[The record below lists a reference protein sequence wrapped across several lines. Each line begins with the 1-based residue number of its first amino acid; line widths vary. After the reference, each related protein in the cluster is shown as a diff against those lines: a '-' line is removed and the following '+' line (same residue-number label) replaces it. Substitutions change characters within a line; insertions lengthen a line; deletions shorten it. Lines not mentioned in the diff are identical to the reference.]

1 MYELHYY
8 PGNAS
13 FAPHVVLRE
22 LGLPFELVRVDREN
36 NANKG
41 AAYLQLNPTGRIPV
55 LVKDGAAMFETVAIC
70 MHLAE
75 RAPEAGLVPGV
86 EDAQRAK
93 FLQWLVFMTNT
104 VQPDVLMYYYN
115 ARYTTDPD
123 GGAAVQQAAARR
135 LEEWYAIIEDAL
147 GDGPYFLGTRFTLL
161 DIYLTMLT
169 RWGRN
174 LPTPPA
180 SLPKTAAL
188 ARKVL
193 ARPAVGEVLAAE
205 GITGDFLAG

>member
-22 LGLPFELVRVDREN
+22 LGLPFRLALVDREN
-36 NANKG
+36 NAHKG
-41 AAYLQLNPTGRIPV
+41 AEYLKLNPTGRIPV
-55 LVKDGAAMFETVAIC
+55 LVKDGEALFETVAIC

-75 RAPEAGLVPGV
+75 RAPEAGLVPGPG
-86 EDAQRAK
+86 DPDRAK

-115 ARYTTDPD
+115 ARYTTDPE
-123 GGAAVQQAAARR
+123 GGPAVQEAAARR
-135 LEEWYAIIEDAL
+135 LAEWFAILEDAL
-147 GDGPYFLGTRFTLL
+147 GEGSYFLGGRYSLL
-161 DIYLTMLT
+161 DIYLTMLA
-169 RWGRN
+169 RWGRY
-174 LPTPPA
+174 LEVPPRDM
-180 SLPKTAAL
+180 PRIGAL

-205 GITGDFLAG
+205 GIRGDFLSA

>member
-22 LGLPFELVRVDREN
+22 LGLPFTLTRVDRER
-36 NANKG
+36 NAHKG
-41 AAYLQLNPTGRIPV
+41 AQYLKLNPTGRIPV
-55 LVKDGAAMFETVAIC
+55 LVKGGKAMFETVAIC

-75 RAPEAGLVPGV
+75 NAPESGLVPAM
-86 EDAQRAK
+86 DHPDRAR

-104 VQPDVLMYYYN
+104 VQPDILMYYYN
-115 ARYTTDPD
+115 DRYTTDPE
-123 GGAAVQQAAARR
+123 GGDAVQQAAERR
-135 LEEWYAIIEDAL
+135 LEQWYAILEDAL
-147 GDGPYFLGTRFTLL
+147 GEGPYFLGARYSLL

-169 RWGRN
+169 RWGRYLN
-174 LPTPPA
+174 TPPGT
-180 SLPKTAAL
+180 LPKTGAL

-205 GITGDFLAG
+205 GIKGDFLAP